1 MSVSKTED
9 GCSTHS
15 VSVWQCT
22 REYGIAFQPANLWG
36 HRAKKGI
43 AGKNI
48 GLSPSGKAQHFDCCI
63 TSVRI
68 WPAQFFL
75 MFFFDKFYFC
85 RLVAEMGMH
94 QLWILASERAWGFES
109 LRRRLNS
116 HSLSKGEV
124 FARSLATSVSELSRD
139 RAHGYGQWFMV
150 VRISLRMFLP
160 H

>member
-22 REYGIAFQPANLWG
+22 REHGIAFKPANLWF

-43 AGKNI
+43 AGKYI

-68 WPAQFFL
+68 WPAQFVLTFL
-75 MFFFDKFYFC
+75 FSNNFYIC
-85 RLVAEMGMH
+85 RLVAEMVLP
-94 QLWILASERAWGFES
+94 QSWKLASARACGSES

-116 HSLSKGEV
+116 HNLSKGEV
-124 FARSLATSVSELSRD
+124 FARSLVTSVSELSRD
-139 RAHGYGQWFMV
+139 RAHGYEPWFIDGRENRGQ
-150 VRISLRMFLP
+150 L
-160 H
+160 